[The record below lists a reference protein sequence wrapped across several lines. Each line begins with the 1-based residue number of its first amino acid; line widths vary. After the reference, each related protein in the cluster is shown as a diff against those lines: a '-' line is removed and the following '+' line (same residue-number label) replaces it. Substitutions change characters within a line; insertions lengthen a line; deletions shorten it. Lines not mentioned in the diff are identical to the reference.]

1 MGSHGTRTA
10 NLFKSPPP
18 RSIVRTVEPAAGDPV
33 VTVAEHKDWSR
44 IKGTAN
50 DAEIARMIPGAT
62 RYAEDWMHRAL
73 VTQTWQIG
81 FDSFPFGFFSIP
93 DTPQI
98 IELPYSKVISLE
110 EVKVFFDDDTDDD
123 TLKDLFQL
131 DKNSEPGRI
140 ILKPSKNWPSG
151 LRQIDAVSITYKSG
165 FGLAA
170 AVPQAIKDAIH
181 YLVADRFEN
190 RESYRKEAV
199 NTIPRGAEG
208 LMMPWKIWT
217 L

>member
-1 MGSHGTRTA
+1 MTAHGTRTR

-18 RSIVRTVEPAAGDPV
+18 RSIVRTVEPASGDPV
-33 VTVAEHKDWSR
+33 VTVAEQKDWSR
-44 IKGTAN
+44 IKGTAQ
-50 DAEIARMIPGAT
+50 DTIIAAQINGAT
-62 RYAEDWMHRAL
+62 RHAEDWMQRAL

-98 IELPYSKVISLE
+98 IELPYSKLISLE
-110 EVKVFFDDDTDDD
+110 EVKVFFEDGTDDD
-123 TLKDLFQL
+123 TLASIFDL
-131 DKNSEPGRI
+131 DKNSEPARI

-151 LRQIDAVSITYKSG
+151 LRQIDAVNITYKAG
-165 FGLAA
+165 FGLAS

-199 NTIPRGAEG
+199 NKIPRGAEE